1 MFDKIMNTKYPVV
14 EGRIYGK
21 IFNSSTHTIEDSDN
35 EYAWITRPISTRGSA
50 KLRIFEQHWAS
61 NCSYIIFYD
70 NQDNYINGY
79 SCEAAVASN
88 VYGE

>member
-21 IFNSSTHTIEDSDN
+21 LFNSSTYIIEDSDN
-35 EYAWITRPISTRGSA
+35 EYAWITRPVLTRGST
-50 KLRIFEQHWAS
+50 KVRISEQHYNY
-61 NCSYIIFYD
+61 NCSWIIFYD
-70 NQDNYINGY
+70 NQDNYINAY
-79 SCEAAVASN
+79 SCEAASDSN